1 MIFSIPLITLME
13 EVHLQIR
20 YLFIFSSILLYCLTF
35 KKYLT
40 GIYFVINTSICIL
53 KNNSVTK
60 FLHITY
66 VIVLFIE

>member
-1 MIFSIPLITLME
+1 MIFSITLITLME

-20 YLFIFSSILLYCLTF
+20 YLFIFSSILLYYLTL

-40 GIYFVINTSICIL
+40 GIYIVINASISIL

-66 VIVLFIE
+66 ITVLFIE